1 MKIFGYTLRKPWV
14 RYENIDLDITEEI
27 MNAVMRSAISHVIA
41 DIITHDLCDHECEA
55 VQYLENV
62 MKP

>member
-1 MKIFGYTLRKPWV
+1 
-14 RYENIDLDITEEI
+14 
-27 MNAVMRSAISHVIA
+27 MNAVMRSAISQVIV

-55 VQYLENV
+55 VQYLKNV